1 MEPEWNITSGLD
13 YSQIQPDQQKT
24 YHRYH
29 HWVWMELYPPN
40 LLAEDCGGN
49 EAEVE
54 ETNDQ

>member
-1 MEPEWNITSGLD
+1 
-13 YSQIQPDQQKT
+13 
-24 YHRYH
+24 
-29 HWVWMELYPPN
+29 MELYPPN